1 MLNITIRV
9 YYAVMP
15 VCAVL
20 PTAML
25 LLIAHEVGRI
35 RRRRGRRRQCS
46 RCGRR
51 LKVPSGDMHENH
63 INREK

>member
-1 MLNITIRV
+1 MNEEMLNISIRV

-20 PTAML
+20 QTAML

-35 RRRRGRRRQCS
+35 RRRRGRRRQ
-46 RCGRR
+46 
-51 LKVPSGDMHENH
+51 L
-63 INREK
+63 REEELET

>member
-1 MLNITIRV
+1 MSEEMLNITIRV

-20 PTAML
+20 QTAML

-35 RRRRGRRRQCS
+35 RRRRSRRRQL
-46 RCGRR
+46 REEE
-51 LKVPSGDMHENH
+51 LENA
-63 INREK
+63 KLD